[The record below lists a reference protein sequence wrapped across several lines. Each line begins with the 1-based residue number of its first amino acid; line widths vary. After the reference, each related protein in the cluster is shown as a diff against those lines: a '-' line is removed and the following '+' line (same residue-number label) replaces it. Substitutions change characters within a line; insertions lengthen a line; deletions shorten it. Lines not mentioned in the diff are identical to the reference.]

1 MLSKYALWYPG
12 WHEGSSSQNLPSSLP
27 LLPSSLLLLCL
38 RCLDKENGAPS
49 LSLSSSTL
57 RAEFSTVLCSSSLV
71 PQSQIQE
78 LQATAGQHGDDL
90 KLTKAEISDLN
101 RMIQRIRS
109 EIGNVKKQVG
119 SMKGVSWR
127 HSLVWDQLWFGTVR
141 MRSSVWFLFSFFL
154 FSFPMFLAIE
164 THYIE
169 AFGVQ
174 SWKDPKMNC
183 MGFNWEFWILEL
195 GRKLLL
201 PLSPPNHMVSE
212 DPVISSHPFADLIP
226 QKLIICS
233 MWTCVT
239 HPYSQ

>member
-1 MLSKYALWYPG
+1 MF
-12 WHEGSSSQNLPSSLP
+12 
-27 LLPSSLLLLCL
+27 LLLLKL
-38 RCLDKENGAPS
+38 LVSGFPPVNLL
-49 LSLSSSTL
+49 LSKVSGTLSYSPMV
-57 RAEFSTVLCSSSLV
+57 FV
-71 PQSQIQE
+71 P
-78 LQATAGQHGDDL
+78 
-90 KLTKAEISDLN
+90 
-101 RMIQRIRS
+101 
-109 EIGNVKKQVG
+109 
-119 SMKGVSWR
+119 
-127 HSLVWDQLWFGTVR
+127 WFGTVR